1 MWARAQAAPDV
12 QIIGL
17 DTEWAEGKQVVLLQ
31 LCDEAA
37 VLLLRLPDC
46 LPSPSLEALLSDNTR
61 TVKSGKSLSSAT
73 LLKIYQSVPKR
84 TQNAQ
89 NSIAASARNYAA
101 W

>member
-46 LPSPSLEALLSDNTR
+46 LPSPSLEALLADNTR

-73 LLKIYQSVPKR
+73 LLTTYQNVPKR
-84 TQNAQ
+84 TQNAH
-89 NSIAASARNYAA
+89 SIAASARNYAA